1 MAEVM
6 AWPLNLEEYA
16 YNAEDVMRWMAGR
29 TSGIYGQEGNW
40 QVIAQS
46 GMNVRVQAEGMAG
59 GWLSNLGRYGVAFW
73 NPTNIDLTVETA
85 DGVLPRID
93 RVVVSWHIPQQTSV
107 PTVSI
112 RKGTPASS
120 PSGPALVNDG
130 EYAEICLAEITVP
143 AGSTEIRGQNIT
155 DTRMD
160 GTLCG
165 IVSAGLEK
173 FPTDGLNQ
181 EFQAWFENVKGQ
193 LSGDVAGN
201 LQRQIDEQGVKKL
214 THSKSGT
221 THALTGLSGV
231 SGTVSCVF
239 TATAA
244 YAAGDTFTV
253 DGTAYTIQLSN
264 GEEAEDN
271 LFVAGASVPVVV
283 DTAGKKVNFKAAGGQ
298 KLPAGSMDVI
308 KVFTAS
314 GTFVVPQT
322 GMYRMTA
329 IGHGGYA
336 GDGGWSRT
344 SGELRTGGGG
354 GAGGIATVTKKL
366 QKGESYTVTVNQAQS
381 SFGNL
386 VSATAGGNANLTN
399 AGIGGTGSGDQSWQG
414 GSGSPGNTGDSPCYT
429 SGADGGTTNASAP
442 FGGAK
447 GSTGTVAPLGRP
459 NDNIVQNDDLVAVL
473 LHKPNF
479 GSIQG
484 TYYGFG
490 AGCGSS
496 AAAYSTDYV
505 LVIRNTGPEFPLGA
519 NGAVF
524 VEQILE

>member
-143 AGSTEIRGQNIT
+143 AGATEIQGQNIT

-193 LSGDVAGN
+193 LSEDAAGN

-214 THSKSGT
+214 THTKSGT

-253 DGTAYTIQLSN
+253 DGVAYTIQLSN
-264 GEEAEDN
+264 GEEAGDN
-271 LFVAGASVPVVV
+271 LFVSGASVPVVV

-298 KLPAGSMDVI
+298 KLPAGTMAIVQ
-308 KVFTAS
+308 VFTEN
-314 GTFVVPQT
+314 GTFVVPKT
-322 GMYRMTA
+322 GKYKITA
-329 IGHGGYA
+329 IGHGGSGGVSDYGYNSGVSKPIAAIA
-336 GDGGWSRT
+336 G
-344 SGELRTGGGG
+344 SGAAG
-354 GAGGIATVTKKL
+354 GAGELIKELNVGENYPVTID
-366 QKGESYTVTVNQAQS
+366 TAQT
-381 SFGNL
+381 SFGSL
-386 VSATAGGNANLTN
+386 ISATAGGDGSDANAISGV
-399 AGIGGTGSGDQSWQG
+399 AGTGGKKGISSGYSTLLPSEDGKTGSLVTRGDHGPGLSG
-414 GSGSPGNTGDSPCYT
+414 GACNGVPGGEGGKDNAY
-429 SGADGGTTNASAP
+429 GATPGFASVGVSEKGLPP
-442 FGGAK
+442 FG
-447 GSTGTVAPLGRP
+447 T
-459 NDNIVQNDDLVAVL
+459 
-473 LHKPNF
+473 
-479 GSIQG
+479 
-484 TYYGFG
+484 G
-490 AGCGSS
+490 AGSS
-496 AAAYSTDYV
+496 GITNNMAFMQNETLWRVSGW
-505 LVIRNTGPEFPLGA
+505 I
-519 NGAVF
+519 GAVI
-524 VEQILE
+524 VEMVLD